1 MRASGRL
8 DDDEFAALL
17 AEQADRVRATFGHL
31 PLWAIA
37 DWEGERLVSEWIF
50 EGGPHCLAF
59 APTSARF
66 DEAPSVT
73 TRTSLGEPRQD
84 IAGLLGRE
92 ALVRPIELL
101 PPPSRIAEIEVDG
114 AREPFEVWEAPGV
127 SRAAASVRGHALT
140 LECRGLP
147 IDELVLTEVDDIE
160 PFVEGRL
167 AMLSA
172 SRD

>member
-8 DDDEFAALL
+8 DDEEFAALI
-17 AEQADRVRATFGHL
+17 AEQADRIRATFGHL
-31 PLWAIA
+31 PVWAVE
-37 DWEGERLVSEWIF
+37 DWTGGRLVSEWIF
-50 EGGPHCLAF
+50 EGGPHCLSF
-59 APTSARF
+59 APSSARL
-66 DEAPSVT
+66 DGAPSVT
-73 TRTSLGEPRQD
+73 TRTSLGEPRHD

-92 ALVRPIELL
+92 APVRPIELL

-127 SRAAASVRGHALT
+127 TRAAASVRGHALT
-140 LECRGLP
+140 LECRGLVL
-147 IDELVLTEVDDIE
+147 DELVLTEVDDIE

-167 AMLSA
+167 AMIAA